1 MYSLCQT
8 RIVLDSGNTTI
19 TKIDIVSLGDDSKDF
34 LPSNCNCCHIIIMCI
49 FVPFKVENNYKDLPD
64 LLK

>member
-8 RIVLDSGNTTI
+8 RIVLDTGNITI
-19 TKIDIVSLGDDSKDF
+19 KKIDIVSLGDDSKDF
-34 LPSNCNCCHIIIMCI
+34 LPSNCNCHIIIVCVFMPI
-49 FVPFKVENNYKDLPD
+49 KVENNYKDLPD